1 MKYRTLVADDE
12 PMIRRGIVS
21 FLKAYDDF
29 EVVAEAEDGE
39 MALEKA
45 KSMVIDVF
53 FVDIN
58 MPFLNGL
65 DFIKELKKLYP
76 QALVVIITGYDL
88 FEYAR
93 KAVGLGVFDY
103 VLKPLMEDPFD
114 ELIGRIRAA
123 LSKRSGEEM
132 EKKYL
137 EWARDKMNESRQ
149 LLVTELVKKI
159 IDGKLSEDEIE
170 QECGYLKLDIPAQYS
185 LILVRVDTRPSEE
198 LSSSWNEDLLFFVSE
213 NIALEMF
220 ASLALESRCRDE
232 SGNLVL
238 ITEYIPSNVLE
249 EKKSECIN
257 YISGILPV
265 KCVIETGSGS
275 GIGTIAGTYQET
287 LSRTSGNNGFSTIM
301 ESVLELMQENYS
313 REEFSLQEAA
323 DKVGLSVAYLSRVFR
338 KEAGCTFVD
347 YLTSLRMRKASLLLQ
362 DEEIKIYEVA
372 EKVGYTSQQY
382 FSLVFKKKYG
392 VSPIDY
398 RQSVNEKQQVKKI

>member
-12 PMIRRGIVS
+12 PMIRRGIIS

-39 MALEKA
+39 VALEKA
-45 KSMVIDVF
+45 KSTVIDVF

-76 QALVVIITGYDL
+76 QALVVIVTGYDL

-114 ELIGRIRAA
+114 ELIGRIREA

-137 EWARDKMNESRQ
+137 EWARDKMNESRE
-149 LLVTELVKKI
+149 LLIAEFSKKI
-159 IDGKLSEDEIE
+159 IDGRLSEDEIT
-170 QECGYLKLDIPAQYS
+170 QECKYLNLKLPEEYS
-185 LILVRVDTRPSEE
+185 LILVRIDTKPTEDIDSN
-198 LSSSWNEDLLFFVSE
+198 WNEDLLYFVSE

-238 ITEYIPSNVLE
+238 VELE
-249 EKKSECIN
+249 EKCNEYIG

-265 KCVIETGSGS
+265 KCVIETASGT
-275 GIGTIAGTYQET
+275 GAGTIATSYQEA
-287 LSRTSGNNGFSTIM
+287 LSKASENTGFSSIL
-301 ESVLELMQENYS
+301 ESVMQLIQDNYS

-323 DKVGLSVAYLSRVFR
+323 DNVGLSVAYLSRIFR

-347 YLTSLRMRKASLLLQ
+347 YLTNLRMRKASILLH
-362 DEEIKIYEVA
+362 DEEMKIYEVA

-382 FSLVFKKKYG
+382 FSLVFKKKLG
-392 VSPIDY
+392 ISPAEY
-398 RQSVNEKQQVKKI
+398 RQSIKDNK

>member
-12 PMIRRGIVS
+12 PMIRRGIIS

-39 MALEKA
+39 VALEKA
-45 KSMVIDVF
+45 KSTVIDVF

-76 QALVVIITGYDL
+76 QALVVIVTGYDL

-114 ELIGRIRAA
+114 ELIGRIREA

-137 EWARDKMNESRQ
+137 EWARDKMNESRE
-149 LLVTELVKKI
+149 LLIAELSKKI
-159 IDGKLSEDEIE
+159 IDGRLSEDEIT
-170 QECGYLKLDIPAQYS
+170 QECRYLNLKLPEKYS
-185 LILVRVDTRPSEE
+185 LILVRIDTKPTEDIDSN
-198 LSSSWNEDLLFFVSE
+198 WNEDLLYFVSE

-238 ITEYIPSNVLE
+238 VTEQIPSEELE
-249 EKKSECIN
+249 EKCNEYIN

-265 KCVIETGSGS
+265 KCVIETSAGNGAGS
-275 GIGTIAGTYQET
+275 IAAAYQEA
-287 LSRTSGNNGFSTIM
+287 LSKASENTGYSSI
-301 ESVLELMQENYS
+301 LEAVMQLIQENYS

-323 DKVGLSVAYLSRVFR
+323 DNVGLSVAYLSRIFR

-347 YLTSLRMRKASLLLQ
+347 YLTNLRMRKASILLH
-362 DEEIKIYEVA
+362 DEEMKIYEVA

-382 FSLVFKKKYG
+382 FSLVFKKKLG
-392 VSPIDY
+392 ISPAEY
-398 RQSVNEKQQVKKI
+398 RQSIKDNK

>member
-1 MKYRTLVADDE
+1 MRYRTLVADDE
-12 PMIRRGIVS
+12 PMIRRGIIS

-39 MALEKA
+39 MALEKS
-45 KSMVIDVF
+45 KSTVIDVF

-114 ELIGRIRAA
+114 ELIGRIREA

-137 EWARDKMNESRQ
+137 EWARDKMNESRE
-149 LLVTELVKKI
+149 LLVSELVKKI
-159 IDGKLSEDEIE
+159 IDGRLAEDEIR
-170 QECGYLKLDIPAQYS
+170 QECNYLNLKVPEKFS
-185 LILVRVDTRPSEE
+185 LILVRMDTRPTEE
-198 LSSSWNEDLLFFVSE
+198 LNGDWNDDLLYFVSE

-220 ASLALESRCRDE
+220 ASLALESKCRDE

-238 ITEYIPSNVLE
+238 ITGEIDSNILE
-249 EKKSECIN
+249 EKCGEYIN

-265 KCVIETGSGS
+265 KCVIETTSGS
-275 GIGTIAGTYQET
+275 GLDTIANAYQET
-287 LSRTSGNNGFSTIM
+287 LSKASGNTGFSTIM
-301 ESVLELMQENYS
+301 ESVLQLMQENYS

-323 DKVGLSVAYLSRVFR
+323 DKVGLSVPYLSRVFR

-347 YLTSLRMRKASLLLQ
+347 
-362 DEEIKIYEVA
+362 
-372 EKVGYTSQQY
+372 
-382 FSLVFKKKYG
+382 
-392 VSPIDY
+392 
-398 RQSVNEKQQVKKI
+398 

>member
-12 PMIRRGIVS
+12 PMIRRGIIS

-39 MALEKA
+39 MALEKS
-45 KSMVIDVF
+45 KSTVIDVF

-114 ELIGRIRAA
+114 ELIGRIREA

-137 EWARDKMNESRQ
+137 EWARDKMNESRE
-149 LLVTELVKKI
+149 LLVAELVKKI
-159 IDGKLSEDEIE
+159 IDGRLSEDEIS
-170 QECGYLKLDIPAQYS
+170 QECNYLNLRIPENYS
-185 LILVRVDTRPSEE
+185 MILVRMDTRPTEE
-198 LSSSWNEDLLFFVSE
+198 LNGDWNDDLLYFVSE

-220 ASLALESRCRDE
+220 ASLALESKCRDE

-238 ITEYIPSNVLE
+238 ITGRMDDSVLAEQADEYIS
-249 EKKSECIN
+249 

-265 KCVIETGSGS
+265 KCVIETAQGSGFVS
-275 GIGTIAGTYQET
+275 IAGTYQEA
-287 LSRTSGNNGFSTIM
+287 LSRASENTGYSSIM

-323 DKVGLSVAYLSRVFR
+323 DKVGLSVPYLSRIFR

-347 YLTSLRMRKASLLLQ
+347 YLTNLRMRKASILLH
-362 DEEIKIYEVA
+362 DEEMKIYEVA
-372 EKVGYTSQQY
+372 ESVGYTSQQY
-382 FSLVFKKKYG
+382 FSLVFKKKLG
-392 VSPIDY
+392 ISPVEY
-398 RQSVNEKQQVKKI
+398 RQAIKENK

>member
-12 PMIRRGIVS
+12 PMIRRGIIS

-39 MALEKA
+39 MALEKS
-45 KSMVIDVF
+45 KSTVIDVF

-93 KAVGLGVFDY
+93 KAVGFDY

-114 ELIGRIRAA
+114 ELIGRIREA

-137 EWARDKMNESRQ
+137 EWARDKMNESRE
-149 LLVTELVKKI
+149 LLVAELVKKI
-159 IDGKLSEDEIE
+159 IDGRLSEDEIS
-170 QECGYLKLDIPAQYS
+170 QECNYLNLRIPENYS
-185 LILVRVDTRPSEE
+185 MILVRMDTRPTEE
-198 LSSSWNEDLLFFVSE
+198 LNGDWNDDLLYFVSE

-220 ASLALESRCRDE
+220 ASLALESKCRDE

-238 ITEYIPSNVLE
+238 ITGRMDDSVLAEQADEYIS
-249 EKKSECIN
+249 

-265 KCVIETGSGS
+265 KCVIETAQGSGFVS
-275 GIGTIAGTYQET
+275 IAGTYQEA
-287 LSRTSGNNGFSTIM
+287 LSRASENTGYSSIM

-323 DKVGLSVAYLSRVFR
+323 DKVGLSVPYLSRIFR

-347 YLTSLRMRKASLLLQ
+347 YLTNLRMRKASILLH
-362 DEEIKIYEVA
+362 DEEMKIYEVA
-372 EKVGYTSQQY
+372 ESVGYTSQQY
-382 FSLVFKKKYG
+382 FSLVFKKKLG
-392 VSPIDY
+392 ISPVEY
-398 RQSVNEKQQVKKI
+398 RQAIKENK